1 MLKNRKFLLK
11 NVLAFFF
18 FRHKTLNCLQIF
30 PKCFKYVPKVK
41 MAMVDRR
48 YSSFLAA
55 INTFFLIAKELLM
68 FLTGESF
75 EFYSE

>member
-1 MLKNRKFLLK
+1 MLKNRNFLLK
-11 NVLAFFF
+11 NVLAICF
-18 FRHKTLNCLQIF
+18 FRHKTLNCLQIC
-30 PKCFKYVPKVK
+30 PKCFIYVPKVK
-41 MAMVDRR
+41 MAMADRG